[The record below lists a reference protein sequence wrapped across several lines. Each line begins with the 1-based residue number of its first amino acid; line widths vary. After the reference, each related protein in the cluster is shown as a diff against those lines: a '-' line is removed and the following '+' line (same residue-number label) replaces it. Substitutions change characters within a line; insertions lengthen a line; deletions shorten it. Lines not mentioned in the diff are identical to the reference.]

1 MSVDTTTLRRSA
13 ERGKEAVRRA
23 PARRRLRW
31 GTIVR
36 HAVLIAFSL
45 AILLPLAW
53 VLLLSV
59 KSIPDAYTNTLWPKE
74 FNFNHYGYALSHVAT
89 LPRNMLNSVFVT
101 VATVIVTTVCA
112 VLAGYAL
119 VHLSTPGRAIVVGFL
134 VATLFFPTRI
144 FALIGIW
151 EIQNNLRL
159 LNTTYGLVLPYVTL
173 NLALSVFIM
182 RGVFE
187 TIPRDLADAAR
198 IDGCGPWKML
208 LRVMLPLVRNGIVV
222 VIIVNFVTAWGEY
235 LLATTLT
242 DDQEVRTL
250 PVVIASATGGLGQWA
265 WPRIAAVYVMAVAP
279 ALVAFALAQKW
290 YMTGLQEGALKA

>member
-1 MSVDTTTLRRSA
+1 VSVESTTWARSQEERR
-13 ERGKEAVRRA
+13 EAVR
-23 PARRRLRW
+23 PRRRPPRLRW
-31 GTIVR
+31 GTVLR
-36 HAVLIAFSL
+36 HVVLIGFCLSV
-45 AILLPLAW
+45 LLPLFW
-53 VLLLSV
+53 VLLLSI
-59 KSIPDAYTNTLWPKE
+59 KSIPDAYTARLWPRE
-74 FNFNHYGYALSHVAT
+74 FNFTHYSYALGHVAT
-89 LPRNMLNSVFVT
+89 LPRNMANSVFVT
-101 VATVIVTTVCA
+101 IATVVITTACA

-119 VHLSTPGRAIVVGFL
+119 VHMATPGRAVALGFL

-159 LNTTYGLVLPYVTL
+159 LNTTYGLILPYVTL

-182 RGVFE
+182 RVVFE

-279 ALVAFALAQKW
+279 ALITFALAQKW
-290 YMTGLQEGALKA
+290 YMKGLQEGALKA

>member
-1 MSVDTTTLRRSA
+1 MSVES
-13 ERGKEAVRRA
+13 EA
-23 PARRRLRW
+23 PARREALTKSAALRGPTRRRLRW
-31 GTIVR
+31 GSILK
-36 HAVLIAFSL
+36 HAVLVTLSAN
-45 AILLPLAW
+45 ILLPLAW
-53 VLLLSV
+53 VLLLSI
-59 KSIPDAYTNTLWPKE
+59 KSLPDAYTNTIWPRR
-74 FNFNHYGYALSHVAT
+74 FDLDHYSYALNHVAT
-89 LPRNMLNSVFVT
+89 LPRNMANSVFVT
-101 VATVIVTTVCA
+101 IATIIITTICA

-119 VHLSTPGRAIVVGFL
+119 VHLNTPGRAVVTTCL

-159 LNTTYGLVLPYVTL
+159 LNTTYGLILPYVTL
-173 NLALSVFIM
+173 SLALSVFIM

-187 TIPRDLADAAR
+187 TIPKDLGDAAR

-208 LRVMLPLVRNGIVV
+208 WRVMLPLIRNGVVV

-250 PVVIASATGGLGQWA
+250 PVVIASASGGLGQWA
-265 WPRIAAVYVMAVAP
+265 WPRIAAVYIMAIAP
-279 ALVAFALAQKW
+279 ALIIFAVSQKW
-290 YMTGLQEGALKA
+290 YMKGLQEGALKE

>member
-1 MSVDTTTLRRSA
+1 MSVESDTL
-13 ERGKEAVRRA
+13 
-23 PARRRLRW
+23 ARREALTKSAVLRGPTRRRPRW
-31 GTIVR
+31 GGIVK
-36 HAVLIAFSL
+36 HAVLVALS
-45 AILLPLAW
+45 ASILLPLAW
-53 VLLLSV
+53 VLLLSI
-59 KSIPDAYTNTLWPKE
+59 KSLPDAYTNTIWPKD
-74 FNFNHYGYALSHVAT
+74 FDLDHYSYALSHVSS
-89 LPRNMLNSVFVT
+89 LPRNMANSVFVT
-101 VATVIVTTVCA
+101 IATIIFTTTCA

-119 VHLSTPGRAIVVGFL
+119 VHLDTPGRAAVVALL

-173 NLALSVFIM
+173 SLALSVFIM

-187 TIPRDLADAAR
+187 TVPKDLAEAAR

-208 LRVMLPLVRNGIVV
+208 WRVMLPLVRNGVVV

-250 PVVIASATGGLGQWA
+250 PVVIASASGGLGQWA
-265 WPRIAAVYVMAVAP
+265 WPRIAAVYIMAVAP
-279 ALVAFALAQKW
+279 ALIIFAVSQKW
-290 YMTGLQEGALKA
+290 YMKGLQEGALKA